1 MEVLDLIALL
11 SVLGTVSGTIV
22 YLIIRKFPQKTVKKV
37 AEDNITRLLKAN
49 TELTEQYEERQKQM
63 YKTLQQENIR
73 MRKELNPTDEEG
85 QPQKENVTL
94 EQVMPLLQQSGIDP
108 MLISGLS
115 LFKKDVDKF
124 LKGKSPE
131 EIAQLAK
138 TVQGVLANRQNKP
151 ASQGSDSSLSEF
163 A

>member
-1 MEVLDLIALL
+1 MEFLEFIALL
-11 SVLGTVSGTIV
+11 SVLGVVSGTIIMV
-22 YLIIRKFPQKTVKKV
+22 LWRVLPRKTAKKS
-37 AEDNITRLLKAN
+37 AEDSVTRLIKAN
-49 TELTEQYEERQKQM
+49 ATLTEEYEKRQQAMLKSVQN
-63 YKTLQQENIR
+63 ENR
-73 MRKELNPTDEEG
+73 QLRKELYPTDEDG
-85 QPQKENVTL
+85 QPKKEDVTL

-138 TVQGVLANRQNKP
+138 TVQGLFANRQNKST
-151 ASQGSDSSLSEF
+151 SQGADSNLAEF